1 MMFYTSVSGWML
13 FYFYKML
20 RGEFRGMLPG
30 MESGQVGN
38 VFLQMLGSPAAN
50 VGWMMAVCIIGFAVC
65 IIGLRSGVE
74 KVTKFM
80 MSCLFIVM
88 LILVVRSVTL
98 PGAGA
103 GLSFY
108 LIPSLE
114 PIKQHGIWT
123 IIYAAMGQ
131 AFFTLS
137 LGMGSMAIFGSYLGK
152 EKSLLGE
159 SRNVIIL
166 DTIAALGA
174 GLIIFPACF
183 AFGIEPGQGAGLIFI
198 TIPNIFNNMPGGY
211 VFGILFFL
219 FMSFAALST
228 VVAVFE
234 NIVAFAM
241 DLANW
246 PRRKAVLVNA
256 AAIIILALPCAL
268 GFNILDSFFAPLLSW
283 LGKGSQVIDLED
295 FIISQNILPLGSAI
309 YILFCMTKKGW
320 GYKNFVAEVNAGD
333 RLKSPEKL
341 RFYVTY
347 FLPAIIALAFIYG
360 IH

>member
-1 MMFYTSVSGWML
+1 MAGNYLLMMFYTSVSGWMF
-13 FYFYKML
+13 FYLYKMI

-30 MESGQVGN
+30 MEPGQVGN
-38 VFLQMLGSPAAN
+38 VFLQMLGSPGAN
-50 VGWMMAVCIIGFAVC
+50 AGWMIAVCVIGFAVC
-65 IIGLRSGVE
+65 IIGLQKGVE
-74 KVTKFM
+74 KITKAM
-80 MSCLFIVM
+80 MSGLFILL
-88 LILVVRSVTL
+88 LILVVRAVTL

-103 GLSFY
+103 GLKFY

-137 LGMGSMAIFGSYLGK
+137 LGIGSMAIFGSYLGR
-152 EKSLLGE
+152 EKSLVGE

-183 AFGIEPGQGAGLIFI
+183 AFGINPDQGAGLIFI

-211 VFGILFFL
+211 IFGILFFL
-219 FMSFAALST
+219 FMCFAALST
-228 VVAVFE
+228 VIAVFE

-246 PRRKAVLVNA
+246 PRQKAVLVNA
-256 AAIIILALPCAL
+256 VAIILLSLPCAL
-268 GFNILDSFFAPLLSW
+268 GFNVLDGFFAPLLSW
-283 LGKGSQVIDLED
+283 LGNGSQVIDLED
-295 FIISQNILPLGSAI
+295 FLVSHNHLPHGSAI
-309 YILFCMTKKGW
+309 YVL
-320 GYKNFVAEVNAGD
+320 
-333 RLKSPEKL
+333 
-341 RFYVTY
+341 
-347 FLPAIIALAFIYG
+347 
-360 IH
+360 